1 MILKKPM
8 KTLWE
13 KEKMPVT
20 SILSISRNVFF
31 PIKDK
36 FYVLSNIKILPSHTK
51 FTLNILKMCDS
62 NSNQTNPIYTNLYFV
77 TNVESI
83 YGNLNQRPLNST
95 PLPSPN
101 PPGLF

>member
-1 MILKKPM
+1 
-8 KTLWE
+8 
-13 KEKMPVT
+13 
-20 SILSISRNVFF
+20 
-31 PIKDK
+31 
-36 FYVLSNIKILPSHTK
+36 
-51 FTLNILKMCDS
+51 MCDS